1 MAITVTIDEE
11 DFKDMLVERVKYWT
25 DDEDTIELFEEYYD
39 HMVYG
44 GCFEGTSRSIAEIVD
59 NDYCNNTSIIT
70 EEEYNKAREEFIQES
85 MDGDGFSDD
94 DRPKVED
101 YEDKED
107 FEEELK
113 TFEEEKTEALE
124 QYEEDTPTFDDLEI
138 GEIPSSISDFLDG
151 YYIEAKT
158 GSAILVSY

>member
-1 MAITVTIDEE
+1 MAITITIDEE

-39 HMVYG
+39 NMVYNG
-44 GCFEGTSRSIAEIVD
+44 SFEGSSRSIAEIVD

-70 EEEYNKAREEFIQES
+70 EEEYNKAREEFIKES

-94 DRPKVED
+94 DRPKAED
-101 YEDKED
+101 YEDKEE

-113 TFEEEKTEALE
+113 TFEEEKAKALE
-124 QYEEDTPTFDDLEI
+124 QYEEETPTFDDLEVE
-138 GEIPSSISDFLDG
+138 EIPSSISDFIDG

-158 GSAILVSY
+158 GSAILISY

>member
-1 MAITVTIDEE
+1 MAITVTIDEA
-11 DFKDMLVERVKYWT
+11 DFLGMLVERVKYWT
-25 DDEDTIELFEEYYD
+25 NDADTIELFEQYYD

-44 GCFEGTSRSIAEIVD
+44 GCFEGINRSIAEIVD
-59 NDYCNNTSIIT
+59 NDYVNNTSIIT
-70 EEEYNKAREEFIQES
+70 EEEYNKAREEYIKEQLDS
-85 MDGDGFSDD
+85 DGFSDD
-94 DRPKVED
+94 DRPTVED

-113 TFEEEKTEALE
+113 TFEEEKAEALE

-138 GEIPSSISDFLDG
+138 GEIPSSISDFLGG

-158 GSAILVSY
+158 DSCLLVS